1 MKVLDTQVLNMKVL
15 GTNVLGWTMRLA
27 LAIAIA
33 LPLLAVSPPAQ
44 ASNST
49 GALIGG
55 LVAGALIGSVV
66 TSAANQ
72 PKTYYYA
79 PPPPPPPAYYPPPPR
94 PAYGPGYCGAP
105 PYPPCR
111 TPVY

>member
-1 MKVLDTQVLNMKVL
+1 MTVFGTKVLKWM
-15 GTNVLGWTMRLA
+15 MRAA
-27 LAIAIA
+27 LAVAVA

-55 LVAGALIGSVV
+55 LVAGALVGSVV
-66 TSAANQ
+66 TSAVNQ

-94 PAYGPGYCGAP
+94 PVYGPGYCGAP